1 MFNLIK
7 KEKAMAN
14 KKMWLVIEK
23 NTYGEDSESFS
34 VIKYA
39 NTIEQAMKFKVHL
52 DALNDRKKQSYF
64 LASDIDTVV
73 ENVAHHHNKS
83 VKNGTYYDNHPEVK
97 RPEKK
102 EVEEE
107 ILF

>member
-1 MFNLIK
+1 
-7 KEKAMAN
+7 MAN

-64 LASDIDTVV
+64 LASDIDPVL